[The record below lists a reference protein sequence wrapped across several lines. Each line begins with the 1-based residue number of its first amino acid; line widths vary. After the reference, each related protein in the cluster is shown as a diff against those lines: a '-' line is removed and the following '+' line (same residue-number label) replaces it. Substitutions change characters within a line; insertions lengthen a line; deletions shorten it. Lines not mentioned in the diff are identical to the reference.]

1 MAHLVDLR
9 RDGVKISI
17 NADQIIS
24 VQENGSGKGGP
35 QNGSVIRFANGEEID
50 VDETRD
56 SVRSRINH

>member
-9 RDGVKISI
+9 RDGVKISV

-24 VQENGSGKGGP
+24 VEENGNGRGGP
-35 QNGSVIRFANGEEID
+35 QNGAIIRFANGDKMD

-56 SVRSRINH
+56 SVRDRINR